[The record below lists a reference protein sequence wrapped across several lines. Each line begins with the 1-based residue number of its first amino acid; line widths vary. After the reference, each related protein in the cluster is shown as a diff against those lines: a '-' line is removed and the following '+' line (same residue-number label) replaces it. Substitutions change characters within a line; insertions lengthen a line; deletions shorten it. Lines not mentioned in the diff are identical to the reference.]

1 MSPRRSDCSSAFCL
15 VVVGGEVLPAM
26 TPDAPAINAL
36 GALRV
41 LRSAGGALFDQLALH
56 GQLAQVEWIEERTR
70 LLKML
75 VGALLGFACFLCLM
89 LSVGA
94 LLLALYWET
103 VYRLPAAA
111 AVVALYGLGAGWAW
125 RRFTALAALGGQS
138 FAATRVELA
147 ADLALIRSRL

>member
-1 MSPRRSDCSSAFCL
+1 VLPRRLDCSSAFCL
-15 VVVGGEVLPAM
+15 VAVGGEALPAV
-26 TPDAPAINAL
+26 TGDSPPINAL
-36 GALRV
+36 GAIRV

-56 GQLAQVEWIEERTR
+56 GQLAQVEWIEERNR
-70 LLKML
+70 LVKML
-75 VGALLGFACFLCLM
+75 VGAVLGFACFLCLM
-89 LSVGA
+89 LSVGT

-103 VYRLPAAA
+103 AYRLPAAA

-138 FAATRVELA
+138 FAATRTELA